1 MGFNEGV
8 REGRSKWEGEG
19 GERERSREEEKGE
32 RQMEAGERE
41 KERLTI
47 ARRQVA
53 RSPLAADKVNF
64 S

>member
-19 GERERSREEEKGE
+19 GERERSWEEEKGE

-41 KERLTI
+41 RTI
-47 ARRQVA
+47 NNSTETGCQV
-53 RSPLAADKVNF
+53 SF
-64 S
+64 GC

>member
-1 MGFNEGV
+1 MCRKRK
-8 REGRSKWEGEG
+8 RERG
-19 GERERSREEEKGE
+19 GERSWEEEKGE

-64 S
+64 L

>member
-1 MGFNEGV
+1 M
-8 REGRSKWEGEG
+8 REGERKWEGRE
-19 GERERSREEEKGE
+19 ERERGREGEITGVRKGGKTDGSW
-32 RQMEAGERE
+32 RERE

-64 S
+64 L